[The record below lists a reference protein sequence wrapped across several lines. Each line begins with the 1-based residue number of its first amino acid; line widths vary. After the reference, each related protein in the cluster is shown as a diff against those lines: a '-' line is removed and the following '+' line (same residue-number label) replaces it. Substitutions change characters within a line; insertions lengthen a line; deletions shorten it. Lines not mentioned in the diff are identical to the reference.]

1 MLEKNKQKNIR
12 IRWHHRLNVLNNYRT
27 FYPKNSQYTLIST
40 SILSKIDHFLIQKS
54 ISTSKGKLK
63 YFLIFILAKME

>member
-1 MLEKNKQKNIR
+1 MD
-12 IRWHHRLNVLNNYRT
+12 VLNNYRT
-27 FYPKNSQYTLIST
+27 FDQKKSQYTLIST
-40 SILSKIDHFLIQKS
+40 SILSKIDHFLMQKS